1 VAQNELTHTVF
12 PFDTQAN
19 DEGNSHTEN
28 WRSISS
34 AWHVTPIILSLLL
47 YEETNFILW
56 ICWTVESSLLIVNN
70 DCPTFNCEATMLCSW
85 KFVTNDSEWNGTLL
99 IRDVMWR
106 GGHESV
112 HTDCFR
118 FCLLTINIV
127 TNSCVTL
134 LTIQRS
140 FLLKITL
147 DGIQNETEAT

>member
-1 VAQNELTHTVF
+1 MNWHIQSFPLTPRLMPKVTPTLKSDAVF
-12 PFDTQAN
+12 HRL
-19 DEGNSHTEN
+19 GY
-28 WRSISS
+28 
-34 AWHVTPIILSLLL
+34 VTPIVVSLLL

-56 ICWTVESSLLIVNN
+56 ICWTVEWSLLIVNN
-70 DCPTFNCEATMLCSW
+70 DWPTFSCTATMLCSW
-85 KFVTNDSEWNGTLL
+85 KFVTNDSDWNGTLL